1 MINPQ
6 LFFVKGAIGD
16 LRRIAKKYPETRR
29 LYSRTDELRGKSVM
43 VVFAALTG
51 NSGAQKRADFVWTSA
66 VLAKSFCDVTYMA
79 AEMLRKHHDGVKV
92 SFVAHGDT
100 LPRSGIGLA
109 FCPTAPVYTTAIL
122 LDEMRVLK
130 WCSDTCIPTFG
141 LAKTLA
147 DTVLIHAEA

>member
-1 MINPQ
+1 MA
-6 LFFVKGAIGD
+6 L
-16 LRRIAKKYPETRR
+16 YPTM
-29 LYSRTDELRGKSVM
+29 TGK
-43 VVFAALTG
+43 T
-51 NSGAQKRADFVWTSA
+51 GAQKREYSVCTAA

-109 FCPTAPVYTTAIL
+109 FCPAAPAYTTAIL